1 MKDSRQKQAKRKLSK
16 TMHPTKVV
24 ERQLFQVT
32 RREILINWTIY
43 NEKLKRFIKTTLKKS
58 ATKERRFL
66 L

>member
-1 MKDSRQKQAKRKLSK
+1 MMDKQ
-16 TMHPTKVV
+16 TFECTK
-24 ERQLFQVT
+24 
-32 RREILINWTIY
+32 REILINWTIY